1 MARKGAMKKDPP
13 KREQKPS
20 NRQASPPKQTTPSQ
34 QTQPVTSANRPPSK
48 WTRTGPGTYKDQ
60 YGNVLKGQKV
70 APKKDMSQRGQKP
83 PTPPPPVAP
92 PPATEQPAPGEQPP
106 PPTQPVT
113 FADQPFPDQVDTVT
127 DTSGNVI
134 NRMGEIAAGFDPA
147 TMQQNYEIGF
157 AQERERYTKNLMDQ
171 FERRNQRQFEQ
182 QRLNTQQQIA
192 ERGLDPASPAAQEL
206 MRQQNEREDMAR
218 QEAMSSAEQASYGIA
233 GQAFGQA
240 RELALTPGQINQ
252 QFQDPFMARMGF
264 QQQTQMQQQEIA
276 ANAELARLEREA
288 AAGRLDVQGQ
298 QALQQLKEQFRQR
311 KWEVRNQPR
320 GGGGGGG
327 GGSAGPTLYERM
339 QAGQLSTGYG
349 QGEQPNPWAAVGQ
362 GIAAGAG
369 GQITSNLNRR

>member
-20 NRQASPPKQTTPSQ
+20 NRQASPPKQTTPSQQTRQQPQVSPEQQSQQ

-83 PTPPPPVAP
+83 PTPSPPPGPANEP
-92 PPATEQPAPGEQPP
+92 PPGVPFEQL
-106 PPTQPVT
+106 TPVQQMEEVGDV
-113 FADQPFPDQVDTVT
+113 AGQIGINM
-127 DTSGNVI
+127 GNI
-134 NRMGEIAAGFDPA
+134 SAGFNPETFQQQYDPVFSQEMERA
-147 TMQQNYEIGF
+147 RQNV
-157 AQERERYTKNLMDQ
+157 LSQ
-171 FERRNQRQFEQ
+171 FDRRNQQQFQQ
-182 QRLNTQQQIA
+182 QRLNLQQQIA

-206 MRQQNEREDMAR
+206 TRQQNERETLAQ
-218 QEAMSSAEQASYGIA
+218 QEAMSAAEQAAQGVQTEMYRQATGTAMMPGEIF
-233 GQAFGQA
+233 GQYQGPLLAQYQGQMQA
-240 RELALTPGQINQ
+240 RENELQR
-252 QFQDPFMARMGF
+252 QFDEAMRKGDRASAERIARMS
-264 QQQTQMQQQEIA
+264 
-276 ANAELARLEREA
+276 
-288 AAGRLDVQGQ
+288 
-298 QALQQLKEQFRQR
+298 
-311 KWEVRNQPR
+311 R

-327 GGSAGPTLYERM
+327 GGQQGPTLYERM

-349 QGEQPNPWAAVGQ
+349 QGAQPNPWAAVGQ